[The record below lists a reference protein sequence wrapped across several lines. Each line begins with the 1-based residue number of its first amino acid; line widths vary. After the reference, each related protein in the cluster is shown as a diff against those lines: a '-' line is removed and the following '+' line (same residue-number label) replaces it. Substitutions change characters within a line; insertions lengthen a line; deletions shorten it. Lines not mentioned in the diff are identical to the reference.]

1 MKYTYLDYLCYE
13 IALEIKDVKAIAQS
27 GSNDD
32 AVREVAKEQYIQDQL
47 KGFSDRWLISAA
59 DSLCDSPE
67 NNTNRQAAIEWLVWM
82 AAWDIF
88 EEL

>member
-1 MKYTYLDYLCYE
+1 MKYTYLDYLYHE
-13 IALEIKDVKAIAQS
+13 IGLKIEDVKAIAQS

-47 KGFSDRWLISAA
+47 KDLSDRWLISAA
-59 DSLCDSPE
+59 DGLCDSPE
-67 NNTNRQAAIEWLVWM
+67 NNTNRQAAIAWLVWM

-88 EEL
+88 EEM